1 MGNKSGVSRRRFLQV
16 AGASGIALSA
26 TSFPFWN
33 LRSAWAFGDH
43 PQEQLPYRITKKIP
57 QVCARACEADC
68 AYNVVVGVDPATGV
82 ERAIT
87 LEGRPEDPVSNGKF
101 CIKGMGFV
109 DSMYDP
115 DRLMVSLKR
124 TNPKKGTDE
133 DPGWVTMKTADA
145 VNEVIA
151 GLKKLKPEEIL
162 FASPGD
168 AYTNRLCQSIGATR
182 SDQRT
187 ECFGTHYY
195 INCLTLTNP
204 PNKFYSSCY
213 TPSHHVCGYDFDN
226 AKYQVWFG
234 FDSFSK
240 CGKAGMLNHWAAG
253 KRNGC
258 KIVMFNP
265 VRTPMSDGYAS
276 EFYSIKPGTD
286 LAVALAMIHVI
297 LAGKKYNASFVNQY
311 SDGAVLV
318 DEKRR
323 AALKTAD
330 GKFLAWCTKHKKVEV
345 IDECDAPA
353 LGGGSFKVSLD
364 GKQISAKPVLQLL
377 TEATKTY
384 TPGWAAKI
392 SDVPAKAISK
402 IALDFAAAAPQA
414 LIPTYKRDAA
424 GPNYANS
431 WRLRHAINI
440 LNTLAGSIDHEG
452 GVLLLHGVK
461 IPWIDE
467 IAPPV
472 APYPEQP
479 AKPVDFRNEFP
490 VTDNIYRK
498 KDFSAPGHYGMVG
511 WGLYKT
517 NRAKAVFFR
526 NPHRGLFSMIQSQM
540 LEAALDKKE
549 MALVVDWNLYL
560 DDLGYFC
567 DYVIPAPHQF
577 EEAKMDLR
585 LYYPKYPCIVGGA
598 PVQKSP
604 GDQIGWGGFAAKIG
618 MAMAPKYWTTDGSGD
633 PKKMIPTN
641 VGDVAVKKLGAAEN
655 GADFMKKGGF
665 WIDKTPYQNY
675 KQIGEIGYGRPQGRV
690 RMYIDEFAEVGHE
703 PLPIWATRWHETTGD
718 YKFSLLITRAP
729 WLMHADPNFIN
740 NPVMK
745 QITIRNYMD
754 TVWLNPEV
762 GKMLALKEGD
772 QVIMEND
779 PKYMKDLP
787 RPVKAKVHLT
797 KRILRKDCVLLFH
810 GIGHRAKNLKVA
822 ANFGYRDGD
831 LIPQKDPAIAKK
843 HDPLGMG
850 WVEDVYVSI
859 KKIS

>member
-1 MGNKSGVSRRRFLQV
+1 MENKNNVSRRRFLQY
-16 AGASGIALSA
+16 AGAAGAALAGSA
-26 TSFPFWN
+26 FPFRN
-33 LRSAWAFGDH
+33 LTPAWAFGEH

-68 AYNVVVGVDPATGV
+68 AYNIVVGVDPATGV

-109 DSMYDP
+109 DSLYDP

-124 TNPKKGTDE
+124 TNKTKGTDS
-133 DPGWVTMKTADA
+133 DPGWVTMKTDDA
-145 VNEVIA
+145 VKEIIDA
-151 GLKKLKPEEIL
+151 MKKYKPEEIL
-162 FASPGD
+162 MASPGD
-168 AYTNRLCQSIGATR
+168 PYTNRLCQSIGCTR

-213 TPSHHVCGYDFDN
+213 TPSHHVCGYDYDN
-226 AKYQVWFG
+226 SKYQVWFG

-265 VRTPMSDGYAS
+265 VRTPMTDGFSS
-276 EFYSIKPGTD
+276 EYHPIKPGTD
-286 LAVALAMIHVI
+286 LAVALAMINVI
-297 LAGKKYNASFVNQY
+297 LKAGKYNAPFVDKY
-311 SDGAVLV
+311 SDGAALV
-318 DEKRR
+318 DVKTQMV
-323 AALKTAD
+323 LKAD
-330 GKFLAWCTKHKKVEV
+330 DGRMLAWCTRHGKAEP
-345 IDECDAPA
+345 IDECHAPA
-353 LGGGSFKVSLD
+353 LKGGPFKA
-364 GKQISAKPVLQLL
+364 GGASAKPVMQLL
-377 TEATKTY
+377 AETTKTY
-384 TPGWAAKI
+384 TPEWASKI
-392 SDVPAKAISK
+392 SEVPAAAIRK
-402 IALDFAAAAPQA
+402 IALEFAAAGPYGM
-414 LIPTYKRDAA
+414 IPTYKRDAA

-440 LNTLAGSIDHEG
+440 LNTLVGSIDHEG
-452 GVLLLHGVK
+452 GVLLLHDVK

-467 IAPPV
+467 ISPPV
-472 APYPEQP
+472 LPYPEQP
-479 AKPVDFRNEFP
+479 KEPVDFRNEFP
-490 VTDNIYRK
+490 VTDTIYRK

-517 NRAKAVFFR
+517 NRAKVAFFR
-526 NPHRGLFSMIQSQM
+526 NPHRGLFAMIQSQM
-540 LEAALDKKE
+540 MEKAADKLE
-549 MALVVDWNLYL
+549 LVVDWNLYL

-585 LYYPKYPCIVGGA
+585 LYYPKYPCLVGGS

-604 GDQIGWGGFAAKIG
+604 GDQIGWGGFAMKIG
-618 MAMAPKYWTTDGSGD
+618 LALAPKYWTTDGSGNPD
-633 PKKMIPTN
+633 KKIPTN
-641 VGDVAVKKLGAAEN
+641 LGDVAVKKAGIAEN
-655 GADFMKKGGF
+655 AADFMKKGGF
-665 WIDKTPYQNY
+665 WIDKKPYPNY
-675 KQIGEIGYGRPQGRV
+675 KNIEQIGYGKPNGRV
-690 RMYIDEFAEVGHE
+690 RMYVDEFAEVKHS
-703 PLPIWATRWHETTGD
+703 PLPIWAPRWHETTGD
-718 YKFSLLITRAP
+718 FKFSLLITRAP
-729 WLMHADPNFIN
+729 WYMHADPNFIN
-740 NPVMK
+740 NPVLK
-745 QITIRNYMD
+745 EITIRNHMD
-754 TVWLNPEV
+754 TVWMNPEAAAKL
-762 GKMLALKEGD
+762 GLKEGD
-772 QVIMEND
+772 KVVLAND
-779 PKYMKDLP
+779 PNYMKELP
-787 RPVKAKVHLT
+787 RPQKATLHLT
-797 KRILRKDCVLLFH
+797 SRMTRKDCVLLFH

-843 HDPLGMG
+843 HDPTGMG
-850 WVEDVYVSI
+850 WVEDVFVSI

>member
-1 MGNKSGVSRRRFLQV
+1 MKDKFEMPRRRFLQMT
-16 AGASGIALSA
+16 GAIGIATA
-26 TSFPFWN
+26 MTAFPFRN
-33 LRSAWAFGDH
+33 LQSAWAFGDH
-43 PQEQLPYRITKKIP
+43 PQEQLPYRITKKVP

-68 AYNVVVGVDPATGV
+68 AYYVVMGVDPATGL

-109 DSMYDP
+109 DSLYDP

-124 TNPKKGTDE
+124 TNPVKGTDV
-133 DPGWVTMKTADA
+133 DPGWITMKTADA

-168 AYTNRLCQSIGATR
+168 PYTNRLCQSIGATR

-213 TPSHHVCGYDFDN
+213 TPSHHVCGYDFDKS
-226 AKYQVWFG
+226 KYQVWFG

-265 VRTPMSDGYAS
+265 VRTPMADGYAS
-276 EFYSIKPGTD
+276 ETYGIKPGTD
-286 LAVALAMIHVI
+286 LAVALAMIRTI
-297 LAGKKYNASFVNQY
+297 LAGKKYNASFVKKY
-311 SDGAVLV
+311 SDATALV
-318 DEKRR
+318 DVNGRV
-323 AALKTAD
+323 ALKTDD
-330 GKFLAWCTKHKKVEV
+330 GQFLAWCSRHRKAEP
-345 IDECDAPA
+345 IDDCDAPV
-353 LGGGSFKVSLD
+353 LTSGPFKVSIG
-364 GKQISAKPVLQLL
+364 GKTIVAKPVLQIL
-377 TEATKTY
+377 TETTSTY
-384 TPGWAAKI
+384 TSEWAARI
-392 SDVPAKAISK
+392 SGVPAKAISR
-402 IALDFAAAAPQA
+402 IALEFAAAAPYSMV
-414 LIPTYKRDAA
+414 PTYKRDAA

-440 LNTLAGSIDHEG
+440 LNTLSGSIDHEG
-452 GVLLLHGVK
+452 GILLLHGVK

-467 IAPPV
+467 LAPPV
-472 APYPEQP
+472 VPYPEQP
-479 AKPVDFRNEFP
+479 AKSVDFRDEFP
-490 VTDNIYRK
+490 VTNDIYRK

-526 NPHRGLFSMIQSQM
+526 NPHRGLFAMIQPQM
-540 LEAALDKKE
+540 LEKAADK
-549 MALVVDWNLYL
+549 MQMVVDWNLYL

-577 EEAKMDLR
+577 EEGKLDLR
-585 LYYPKYPCIVGGA
+585 LYYPKYPCLAGGV

-618 MAMAPKYWTTDGSGD
+618 LAMAPKYWTTDGSSD
-633 PKKMIPTN
+633 PKKLIPTN
-641 VGDVAVKKLGAAEN
+641 MGDVAVKNMGAAEN
-655 GADFMKKGGF
+655 AADFNKKGAF
-665 WIDKTPYQNY
+665 WIDRKPYENY
-675 KQIGEIGYGRPQGRV
+675 KQIEEIGYGRPKGRV
-690 RMYIDEFAEVGHE
+690 RMYIDEFSQVGHE
-703 PLPIWATRWHETTGD
+703 PLPVWAKRWHDSTGD

-729 WLMHADPNFIN
+729 WHMHADPNFIN

-745 QITIRNYMD
+745 EITVRNHMECI
-754 TVWLNPEV
+754 WMNPEA
-762 GKMLALKEGD
+762 GRKLGLKEGD
-772 QVIMEND
+772 MVILEND
-779 PKYMKDLP
+779 PNYMKDLP
-787 RPVKAKVHLT
+787 RPQKAKLHLT
-797 KRILRKDCVLLFH
+797 NRVVRQDCILTFH
-810 GIGHRAKNLKVA
+810 GIGHRAKNLRHAKD
-822 ANFGYRDGD
+822 FGYRDGD
-831 LIPQKDPAIAKK
+831 LIPQKDPNIVKK
-843 HDPLGMG
+843 HDPTGMG
-850 WVEDVYVSI
+850 WVEDVYVSVR
-859 KKIS
+859 KA

>member
-1 MGNKSGVSRRRFLQV
+1 MEEKFKMPRRSFLKL
-16 AGASGIALSA
+16 AGAAGVA
-26 TSFPFWN
+26 TAMTAFPFRN
-33 LRSAWAFGDH
+33 LQEAWAFGDH
-43 PQEQLPYRITKKIP
+43 PQEKLPYRITKKVP

-82 ERAIT
+82 ERALT
-87 LEGRPEDPVSNGKF
+87 LEGRKDDPVSNGKF

-115 DRLMVSLKR
+115 DRLMVALKR

-133 DPGWVTMKTADA
+133 DPGWITMKTADA

-151 GLKKLKPEEIL
+151 GLKKVKPEEIL
-162 FASPGD
+162 MASPGD
-168 AYTNRLCQSIGATR
+168 PYTNRLCQSIGCTR

-213 TPSHHVCGYDFDN
+213 TPSHHVCGYDFDK

-240 CGKAGMLNHWAAG
+240 CGKAGMLNHWARG
-253 KRNGC
+253 KRDGC

-265 VRTPMSDGYAS
+265 VRTPMTDGFAS
-276 EFYSIKPGTD
+276 EHYAIKPGTD
-286 LAVALAMIHVI
+286 LAVALAMLNVI
-297 LAGKKYNASFVNQY
+297 MTGKKYNLPFVKQY
-311 SDGAVLV
+311 SDGVVLIDV
-318 DEKRR
+318 EAK

-330 GKFLAWCTKHKKVEV
+330 GKFLAWSTKNKKAEP
-345 IDECDAPA
+345 IDECDSPA
-353 LGGGSFKVSLD
+353 LNGSYKLSMD
-364 GKQISAKPVLQLL
+364 GKQINAKPVLQLL
-377 TEATKTY
+377 SETVKTY
-384 TPGWAAKI
+384 TPEWAAKI
-392 SDVPAKAISK
+392 SDVPAKAIRK
-402 IALDFAAAAPQA
+402 IAQDFADAAPYA

-431 WRLRHAINI
+431 WRLRHAINV
-440 LNTLAGSIDHEG
+440 LNTLVGSIDHEG

-467 IAPPV
+467 ISPPL

-479 AKPVDFRNEFP
+479 ANPVDFRNEFP

-517 NRAKAVFFR
+517 NRAKVVFFR
-526 NPHRGLFSMIQSQM
+526 NPHRGLFAMIQSQM
-540 LEAALDKKE
+540 MEKAMDKME
-549 MALVVDWNLYL
+549 MVVDWNLYL

-577 EEAKMDLR
+577 EEGKLDLR
-585 LYYPKYPCIVGGA
+585 LYYPKYPCLVGGT
-598 PVQKSP
+598 PVQKAP

-618 MAMAPKYWTTDGSGD
+618 LALAPKYWTTDGSGD
-633 PKKMIPTN
+633 PNKMISTN
-641 VGDVAVKKLGAAEN
+641 MGDAALKNAGAAQN
-655 GADFMKKGGF
+655 GADFAKKGSF
-665 WIDKTPYQNY
+665 WIDRKPYENY
-675 KQIGEIGYGRPQGRV
+675 KQLGEIGYGRPNGRV
-690 RMYIDEFAEVGHE
+690 RMFIDEFAEVGHE
-703 PLPIWATRWHETTGD
+703 PLPKWAVRWHETTGD

-729 WLMHADPNFIN
+729 WHMHADPNFIN
-740 NPVMK
+740 NPVLKEM
-745 QITIRNYMD
+745 TIRNFMD
-754 TVWLNPEV
+754 CVWINPDA
-762 GKMLALKEGD
+762 GKALGLQEGD
-772 QVIMEND
+772 QVILEND
-779 PKYMKDLP
+779 PNYMKDLP
-787 RPVKAKVHLT
+787 RPQKAKVHLT
-797 KRILRKDCVLLFH
+797 KRVVRKDCVLLFH

-831 LIPQKDPAIAKK
+831 LIPQKDPAICKK
-843 HDPLGMG
+843 HDPTGMG
-850 WVEDVYVSI
+850 WVEDVFVSI
-859 KKIS
+859 RKA

>member
-1 MGNKSGVSRRRFLQV
+1 MKDKFEMPRRRFLQMT
-16 AGASGIALSA
+16 GAIGIATA
-26 TSFPFWN
+26 MTAFPFRN
-33 LRSAWAFGDH
+33 LQSAWAFGDH
-43 PQEQLPYRITKKIP
+43 PQEQLPYRITKKVP

-68 AYNVVVGVDPATGV
+68 AYYVVMGVDPATGL

-109 DSMYDP
+109 DSLYDP

-124 TNPKKGTDE
+124 TNPVKGTDQ
-133 DPGWVTMKTADA
+133 DPGWITMKTADA

-168 AYTNRLCQSIGATR
+168 PYTNRLCQSIGATR

-213 TPSHHVCGYDFDN
+213 TPSHHVCGYDYDKS
-226 AKYQVWFG
+226 KYQIWFG

-253 KRNGC
+253 KKNGC

-265 VRTPMSDGYAS
+265 VRTPMADGYAN
-276 EFYSIKPGTD
+276 ETHAIKPGTD
-286 LAVALAMIHVI
+286 LAVALAIIRTI
-297 LAGKKYNASFVNQY
+297 LAGKKYNAPFLKKY
-311 SDGAVLV
+311 SDAVALV
-318 DEKRR
+318 DVNERS
-323 AALKTAD
+323 ALKAED
-330 GKFLAWCTKHKKVEV
+330 GQFLAWCSKHKKAEP
-345 IDECDAPA
+345 IDECDAPV
-353 LGGGSFKVSLD
+353 LSGGPFKVSVG
-364 GKQISAKPVLQLL
+364 GKTITAKPVLQLL
-377 TEATKTY
+377 SEATRTC
-384 TPGWAAKI
+384 TPEWAARI
-392 SDVPAKAISK
+392 SDVPARAISR
-402 IALDFAAAAPQA
+402 IALEFAAAAPYA
-414 LIPTYKRDAA
+414 MVPTYKRDAA

-467 IAPPV
+467 LAPPV
-472 APYPEQP
+472 VPYPEQP
-479 AKPVDFRNEFP
+479 AEPVDFRNEFP
-490 VTDNIYRK
+490 VTNDIYRK

-526 NPHRGLFSMIQSQM
+526 NPHRGLFAMIQSQM
-540 LEAALDKKE
+540 MEKAADK
-549 MALVVDWNLYL
+549 MQMVVDWNLYL

-577 EEAKMDLR
+577 EEGKLDLR
-585 LYYPKYPCIVGGA
+585 LYYPKYPCLAGGV
-598 PVQKSP
+598 PVQKTP

-618 MAMAPKYWTTDGSGD
+618 LAMAPKYWTTDGSSD
-633 PKKMIPTN
+633 PKKMIPMN
-641 VGDVAVKKLGAAEN
+641 MGDIAVKKAGAAEN
-655 GADFMKKGGF
+655 GADFTKKGSF
-665 WIDKTPYQNY
+665 WIDRKPYKNY
-675 KQIGEIGYGRPQGRV
+675 KQIEEIGYGRPKGRV
-690 RMYIDEFAEVGHE
+690 RMYIDEFSRVGHE
-703 PLPIWATRWHETTGD
+703 PLPVWATRWHESTGD

-729 WLMHADPNFIN
+729 WYMHADPNFIN
-740 NPVMK
+740 NAVLK
-745 QITIRNYMD
+745 EVTVRNFMD
-754 TVWLNPEV
+754 CVWMNPEA
-762 GKMLALKEGD
+762 GRKLGLKEGD
-772 QVIMEND
+772 MVILEND
-779 PKYMKDLP
+779 PNYMKDLP
-787 RPVKAKVHLT
+787 RPQKAKLHLT
-797 KRILRKDCVLLFH
+797 NRVARQDCILTFH
-810 GIGHRAKNLKVA
+810 GIGHRAKNLRHAKD
-822 ANFGYRDGD
+822 FGYRDGD
-831 LIPQKDPAIAKK
+831 LIPQKDPNIVKK
-843 HDPLGMG
+843 HDPTGMG
-850 WVEDVYVSI
+850 WVEDVYVSVR
-859 KKIS
+859 KA